1 MNKYSS
7 EGVYSMTKRA
17 VIFDLDGTL
26 VNSIPFH
33 LRIHRNVLSEFGI
46 HFTNEFFETKCN
58 GSKPEEFY
66 KTIFKH
72 YKGTS
77 RGYKTALKQYYKER
91 ASSDVRTIKTFSGV
105 KTMMKR
111 LHEAGYQI
119 AVATSSTNEYAEL
132 LLDAN
137 TIRQYVHEI
146 VGGNEVE
153 RTKPDP
159 HIFLLARKELGIRKA
174 DCVVVEDAINGVKA
188 ARRAKIDCLC
198 MLTSEKRE
206 DIPEYATVVEKHS
219 MLFDVIE
226 NM

>member
-1 MNKYSS
+1 
-7 EGVYSMTKRA
+7 MTKRA

-33 LRIHRNVLSEFGI
+33 LRIHRKVLSEFGI
-46 HFTNEFFETKCN
+46 RFTNEFFETKCN

-66 KTIFKH
+66 KLFFEH

-77 RGYKTALKQYYKER
+77 RGYKTALKRYYKER
-91 ASSDVRTIKTFSGV
+91 KSSDIRAIKTFSGV
-105 KTMMKR
+105 KRMMKR
-111 LHEAGYQI
+111 LHDAGYKI
-119 AVATSSTNEYAEL
+119 AVATSSTHKYAEI

-137 TIRQYVHEI
+137 NIRQYIHEI

-153 RTKPDP
+153 HTKPDP
-159 HIFLLARKELGIRKA
+159 HIFLLARKELGVKKV
-174 DCVVVEDAINGVKA
+174 DCVVVEDAVNGVKA

-206 DIPEYATVVEKHS
+206 DIPGYAIVVEKHS
-219 MLFDVIE
+219 QLFDVIE

>member
-1 MNKYSS
+1 
-7 EGVYSMTKRA
+7 MTKRG

-33 LRIHRNVLSEFGI
+33 LNRHKTILKEFSI
-46 HFTNEFFETKCN
+46 RMSSDFFEKKCN

-72 YKGTS
+72 YKGTI
-77 RGYKTALKQYYKER
+77 RGYKTALKQYRQVRKN
-91 ASSDVRTIKTFSGV
+91 SDISNIKTFSGV

-111 LHEAGYQI
+111 LHDAGYRI
-119 AVATSSTNEYAEL
+119 AVATSSTHRYAEI

-137 TIRQYVHEI
+137 NIRQYVDEI
-146 VGGNEVE
+146 VGGNEVT

-159 HIFLLARKELGIRKA
+159 HIFLLARRELGIKKA
-174 DCVVVEDAINGVKA
+174 DCVIVEDAVNGVKA
-188 ARRAKIDCLC
+188 AQRAKIDCLC

-219 MLFDVIE
+219 QLFDVIE
-226 NM
+226 SM